1 MHDVDAQK
9 KGVVMVVLNVGPN
22 KMAFEDISFM
32 MKSKRTMDSLPFRTS
47 AMHYCYDDMMLY
59 PFITFVQFLL
69 MSRIKGRFVQ
79 HYGTFSLHRR
89 WEYAA
94 FCFVPA
100 LVLGYHPLKP
110 NSPSRYH
117 EPVAFLLVAFLFDFG
132 CIPMHR

>member
-79 HYGTFSLHRR
+79 HYGTF
-89 WEYAA
+89 
-94 FCFVPA
+94 
-100 LVLGYHPLKP
+100 
-110 NSPSRYH
+110 
-117 EPVAFLLVAFLFDFG
+117 LVASRMGICCVLLRP
-132 CIPMHR
+132 CIGVGLSSLETELTISIPCYCYFPSICFFI